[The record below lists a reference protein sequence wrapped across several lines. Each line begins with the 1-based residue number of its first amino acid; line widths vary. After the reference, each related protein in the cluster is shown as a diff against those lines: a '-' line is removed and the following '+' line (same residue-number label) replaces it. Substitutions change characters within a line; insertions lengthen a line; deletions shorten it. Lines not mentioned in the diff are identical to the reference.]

1 MLLGFFDLFFELCLC
16 FFSTFLIIAVFLELS
31 SSSIPS
37 YANLYHRC
45 AVFLLSSFT
54 SPLLCWH
61 FQKASCSPVATVR
74 QVPAPRGDSA
84 ARLHC
89 ALKSPVCFP
98 TTHELFQDFT
108 CALLISLIIPFP
120 MTDSIPCTGFAA
132 LRSFCLLVQKLSLH
146 LLLSAVATLAFCF
159 VSQTSSVS
167 LLSTSWVFLPST
179 C

>member
-1 MLLGFFDLFFELCLC
+1 MVSLICFLSCASAFLVLSLL
-16 FFSTFLIIAVFLELS
+16 
-31 SSSIPS
+31 
-37 YANLYHRC
+37 
-45 AVFLLSSFT
+45 LLSSLNCLPPVFADMQISIT
-54 SPLLCWH
+54 AVPCFCCPPSLLP
-61 FQKASCSPVATVR
+61 CSAEISRKLRVLLWPPCV

-98 TTHELFQDFT
+98 TTHKLFQDFT

-132 LRSFCLLVQKLSLH
+132 LRSFCLLVQKLSLY

-159 VSQTSSVS
+159 VGQTSSVS
-167 LLSTSWVFLPST
+167 LLSTSKVLLPST